1 MRQME
6 ELQKDLEGDY
16 ESTLASAQ
24 ATERRLSDI
33 EKERDVLLREADGHD
48 ENTTSLRLKFEKETE
63 ALKQQVDELQGRLRE
78 AEKEREA
85 IVSEADQDRRRQ
97 GEEIKSARLKSEE
110 ATSKLEEDVRRLKRH
125 MDQLQDQLRESDLAN
140 AQLKR
145 EIELANAQLK
155 RESDLANAQLKRDSA
170 NADKLLVRLHYPS
183 YLMAVYST
191 RQPAARL
198 HGLEHRLISLISW
211 RSTLQGT

>member
-1 MRQME
+1 
-6 ELQKDLEGDY
+6 
-16 ESTLASAQ
+16 
-24 ATERRLSDI
+24 
-33 EKERDVLLREADGHD
+33 
-48 ENTTSLRLKFEKETE
+48 LKFEKETE

-85 IVSEADQDRRRQ
+85 IVREADQDRRRQ

-145 EIELANAQLK
+145 EIEVGNAQLK

-170 NADKLLVRLHYPS
+170 NADKLLVRVHCPS
-183 YLMAVYST
+183 YLMALYST

-198 HGLEHRLISLISW
+198 HGL
-211 RSTLQGT
+211 

>member
-24 ATERRLSDI
+24 AAERRLSDI

-85 IVSEADQDRRRQ
+85 IVREAD
-97 GEEIKSARLKSEE
+97 
-110 ATSKLEEDVRRLKRH
+110 
-125 MDQLQDQLRESDLAN
+125 RESDLAN
-140 AQLKR
+140 AQLKNDSAKAYALG
-145 EIELANAQLK
+145 ETVGGQMEGVCANAASL
-155 RESDLANAQLKRDSA
+155 
-170 NADKLLVRLHYPS
+170 
-183 YLMAVYST
+183 
-191 RQPAARL
+191 RQ
-198 HGLEHRLISLISW
+198 
-211 RSTLQGT
+211 